1 MKNILP
7 FAIGL
12 LGISIMI
19 LVHELGHY
27 IAARMFHIDVET
39 ISFGF
44 GPPLLRWGRNKRYQ
58 LCVLPFGGYCKLK
71 GEDDLK
77 RALAKKDRHV
87 ENAEEG
93 SLYAASPWKRLFLY
107 LFGPLFNFV
116 FSIICFFILLVLPVL
131 SPWSQPRVVLAS
143 DYPLLFPSA
152 NTSPAE
158 SGLHTGDLI
167 EKVDG
172 VAVSSFGELQKLLI
186 QRKDSAFVKVT
197 VHGSDHE
204 ISPRNGVFGLAEF
217 INPLVA
223 SVNESSPEALAGLK
237 KGDRILSINDND
249 VTNMFDILELRK
261 TGAAQITMKVSR
273 EETVREIK
281 YQPAYEGNVLQI
293 QFALEVEGKMATPR
307 GFGEASVEALKKAA
321 SVFSSGIKSIFDI
334 LRGKDRLK
342 TTVVGTFAASTSIG
356 EMTAAGFQD
365 SFSKGMRVILYLLGA
380 VSTSLAIANLLPIPS
395 LDGGLILL
403 SFVEL
408 IKGRNA
414 SPKVYIICQVLGFA
428 VVLLIVLL
436 LQFAS

>member
-1 MKNILP
+1 
-7 FAIGL
+7 
-12 LGISIMI
+12 
-19 LVHELGHY
+19 
-27 IAARMFHIDVET
+27 
-39 ISFGF
+39 
-44 GPPLLRWGRNKRYQ
+44 
-58 LCVLPFGGYCKLK
+58 
-71 GEDDLK
+71 
-77 RALAKKDRHV
+77 
-87 ENAEEG
+87 
-93 SLYAASPWKRLFLY
+93 
-107 LFGPLFNFV
+107 
-116 FSIICFFILLVLPVL
+116 
-131 SPWSQPRVVLAS
+131 
-143 DYPLLFPSA
+143 
-152 NTSPAE
+152 
-158 SGLHTGDLI
+158 
-167 EKVDG
+167 
-172 VAVSSFGELQKLLI
+172 
-186 QRKDSAFVKVT
+186 
-197 VHGSDHE
+197 
-204 ISPRNGVFGLAEF
+204 
-217 INPLVA
+217 
-223 SVNESSPEALAGLK
+223 
-237 KGDRILSINDND
+237 
-249 VTNMFDILELRK
+249 
-261 TGAAQITMKVSR
+261 VSR

-293 QFALEVEGKMATPR
+293 QFALEVEGKMVTPR